1 MVHITKSI
9 VASVG
14 IVWLT
19 SVVATVFDSYKTP
32 NTIYTIEIW
41 LEFVIFS
48 NCFLFAC
55 LCVFSL
61 SPCAYIAVYCC
72 VLVIIGWDLTACLDC
87 SRFRCRRYCVVL
99 TKLVKYILSY
109 HLSVLLLIF
118 LHCYQF
124 EKARHVSD
132 FVGFYSKQFS
142 WAALNDLYTK
152 FLHVFNKTDFN
163 IIYPWFV
170 YSNGSVCRCCH
181 TVR

>member
-14 IVWLT
+14 IVWWT

-32 NTIYTIEIW
+32 NTIYTIQIW

-48 NCFLFAC
+48 NCFLFFCFVC
-55 LCVFSL
+55 LCVCVFGL

-72 VLVIIGWDLTACLDC
+72 ILLIIGWDLTACLDC
-87 SRFRCRRYCVVL
+87 CRFRCRRYCVVL
-99 TKLVKYILSY
+99 RKLVKCILSY
-109 HLSVLLLIF
+109 HLSVFLLIF
-118 LHCYQF
+118 LHCYHHD
-124 EKARHVSD
+124 KAMHVWD
-132 FVGFYSKQFS
+132 FVRFNSKQFF

-170 YSNGSVCRCCH
+170 
-181 TVR
+181 